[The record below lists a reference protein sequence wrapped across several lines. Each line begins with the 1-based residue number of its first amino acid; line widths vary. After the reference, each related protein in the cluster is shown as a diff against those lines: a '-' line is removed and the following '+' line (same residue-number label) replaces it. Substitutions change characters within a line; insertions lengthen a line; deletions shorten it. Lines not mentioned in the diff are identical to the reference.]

1 MIPEIFFQ
9 YLKNSELPGISA
21 HKEMSFTNR
30 NFDKPS
36 NAIPS
41 AVCLLLY
48 ENNQQVFFPL
58 IKRTNTSLHHKGQM
72 ALPGGRLDPDES
84 IEQGAIR
91 ECEEEIGVPKK
102 DIVPIRRLTELYIPV
117 SNHLVYP
124 IVCYTPYPPT
134 FQYNPDEV
142 ERILIC
148 SVENL
153 LHFEKQ
159 LTKVRLK
166 DNFTID
172 APAFNFQQEIIW
184 GATAL
189 ILNEFKH
196 LLIKYPQFNN
206 L

>member
-1 MIPEIFFQ
+1 MILDNFFQ

-41 AVCLLLY
+41 AVCILLY
-48 ENNQQVFFPL
+48 ENNQQIFFPL
-58 IKRTNTSLHHKGQM
+58 IKRTSTSLHHKGQM
-72 ALPGGRLDPDES
+72 ALPGGRLDPDET
-84 IEQGAIR
+84 IEQCTIR
-91 ECEEEIGVPKK
+91 ECEEEIGVPKNN
-102 DIVPIRRLTELYIPV
+102 IIPIRRLTELYIPV

-124 IVCYTPYPPT
+124 IICYTSHSPT

-153 LHFEKQ
+153 IHFDKQ
-159 LTKVRLK
+159 LVKVRLK
-166 DNFTID
+166 DNFIID
-172 APAFNFQQEIIW
+172 APAFSFQQEIIW

-196 LLIKYPQFNN
+196 LLMKHLPFNN